1 MVLDQSVQV
10 QDESFED
17 ALTNYEQSCH
27 DEGLARQ
34 TLDDALRRR
43 EQLLHLAERA
53 RKMEEETRAK
63 EDQAWRAA
71 EEARRRE
78 EGARREGQTQGRWET
93 EARRWESRASELARE
108 ANRREAETRSHAQR
122 AQVDV
127 HKVTHEHAR
136 MQRMAGQAQRMA
148 DDARSRQ
155 TDAERRAREARRK
168 GQDAQDEARSLTT
181 WEADVQ
187 RWDAETLRCGWQIG
201 IYKDERRRY
210 EREVR
215 SVAAKV
221 QELEEEVEKRV
232 QRTQYCKQRIDSL
245 EQCGRA
251 KDSPL
256 ESGSPPLTVTNGAT
270 AYLKTVLDGLEHE
283 PEQMLRLTAGPE
295 GEIIVELDFKNEC
308 DRVICWEKTEVLL
321 VGFPL
326 PEGLLGRTLA
336 IKESPGG
343 KELTVFP

>member
-10 QDESFED
+10 HDESFEE
-17 ALTNYEQSCH
+17 ALANYEQSCH

-34 TLDDALRRR
+34 ALDDALRRR
-43 EQLLHLAERA
+43 KQLLHLAEHA
-53 RKMEEETRAK
+53 RKMEEETRTK

-71 EEARRRE
+71 EEARRR
-78 EGARREGQTQGRWET
+78 GDSAKREGQAQGRWET
-93 EARRWESRASELARE
+93 EARRWESRASDLARE
-108 ANRREAETRSHAQR
+108 ANRREAEARSHTQR
-122 AQVDV
+122 AQVDA

-155 TDAERRAREARRK
+155 SDAERRAREARRK

-181 WEADVQ
+181 READVQ
-187 RWDAETLRCGWQIG
+187 HWDAETRRFGWQVG

-221 QELEEEVEKRV
+221 QELEEDVEQHV
-232 QRTQYCKQRIDSL
+232 QRTQCYKQRIDSL
-245 EQCGRA
+245 EQCGRG

-256 ESGSPPLTVTNGAT
+256 ECGSPPLTVTNDAT

-295 GEIIVELDFKNEC
+295 GEIIVELDLKNES
-308 DRVICWEKTEVLL
+308 DRVISWEKTEVLL
-321 VGFPL
+321 VSFPL

-336 IKESPGG
+336 TKESSEGTN
-343 KELTVFP
+343 LTVFP